1 MGCGSCGTSNGLP
14 KGCNNNG
21 ACGTDGCGKLSVFDW
36 LSNMQLP
43 NGQEKFNFVEVRFK
57 NDRKFYYKNENNI
70 SLNIGDV
77 IAVEGTPGHDIG
89 VVTLTGE
96 LVRIQMKK
104 KNLSWTTED
113 VKKVYRKANQKDIE
127 TWVEFRDREKQ
138 TMVDSRIMAK
148 NLNLE
153 MKICDVEYQGDG
165 AKVTFYYTAE
175 GRVDFRQLIKEY
187 AGKFGVRIEMKQI
200 GYRQEAAKVGGIG
213 SCGRELCC
221 STWLTDFRSVS
232 TAAARYQQLSINS
245 QKLAGQCGKLKCCL
259 NFELDSYLDALNSFP
274 SMESR
279 FETEKGWA
287 HCVKIDVFKKEM
299 WFAYDKGG
307 IVWYK
312 FSVNDIQEF
321 LAITAKGQKTEPLED
336 LAKNV
341 EESKPDFAD
350 VIGEDSLERFE
361 RKEKKNKKRKRIKN
375 NQNSGNEKV
384 AANTNNLKPQM
395 AKQKQP
401 NEAKDKANRPENKQ
415 GKNPNQSKKNNQ
427 NRPIKNSN
435 PNQNQQ
441 LQNQPK
447 EKQQPTQAKEQQVQP
462 NTDQQKPQGNNRNR
476 NKQKRKPNKPSNNS
490 QQNNQTNQANQSTQQ
505 PKKQPQQNN
514 QNAEQKPKTKDENHT
529 NNSQPNPNKSKNRSK
544 KRFNRG
550 PKPNDTQQ

>member
-89 VVTLTGE
+89 VVTLSGE

-104 KNLSWTTED
+104 KNLSWTAED

-175 GRVDFRQLIKEY
+175 GRVDFRQLIKDY

-279 FETEKGWA
+279 FETEKGWV
-287 HCVKIDVFKKEM
+287 HCVKVDVFKKEM
-299 WFAYDKGG
+299 WFAYEKGG

-312 FSVNDIQEF
+312 FSVEDIQEF
-321 LAITAKGQKTEPLED
+321 LAMSAKGQKTEALEE

-341 EESKPDFAD
+341 EETKPDFTD

-361 RKEKKNKKRKRIKN
+361 RKEKQNRKRKKIKKQPNGPVSDKANAN
-375 NQNSGNEKV
+375 NQR
-384 AANTNNLKPQM
+384 PQQ
-395 AKQKQP
+395 AKQKQIT
-401 NEAKDKANRPENKQ
+401 EKKDGQNRPDNKQ
-415 GKNPNQSKKNNQ
+415 NKPVNQPKKTNQ
-427 NRPIKNSN
+427 NRPNRN
-435 PNQNQQ
+435 PNQ
-441 LQNQPK
+441 QPK
-447 EKQQPTQAKEQQVQP
+447 EQQTQVNPEQPKQ
-462 NTDQQKPQGNNRNR
+462 QGNNRNR
-476 NKQKRKPNKPSNNS
+476 NQQKRKPNNPE
-490 QQNNQTNQANQSTQQ
+490 QNNPNNPATNQVKQQ
-505 PKKQPQQNN
+505 PKKQPQQNPKQTVEPKKN
-514 QNAEQKPKTKDENHT
+514 TTEESQNNTA
-529 NNSQPNPNKSKNRSK
+529 QPNPNKSKNRNK

-550 PKPNDTQQ
+550 QKPDNTQQ